1 MDIQSVDDALQ
12 AYAADRLVHCK
23 ISARLAA
30 FIAQAGPA
38 TVASAARWRTPTLL
52 MYAGADK
59 LVNPDGSRQFAANAA
74 ASTNVKPGTVTAKC
88 FDGLYHELFNEVRS
102 KAVFGTLKT

>member
-1 MDIQSVDDALQ
+1 
-12 AYAADRLVHCK
+12 
-23 ISARLAA
+23 
-30 FIAQAGPA
+30 
-38 TVASAARWRTPTLL
+38 

-59 LVNPDGSRQFAANAA
+59 LVNPDGSRRFAANAA

-102 KAVFGTLKT
+102 KAVFGTLKTWLDAQFGKKTPHRPSSTVVDSY